1 MKKSIRFTENKSI
14 SIVTIKGSFYVFD
27 SYFQNRKEK
36 KCKGTMKK
44 NGYIKKGSKPII

>member
-14 SIVTIKGSFYVFD
+14 SIVAIKGSFYVFD

-36 KCKGTMKK
+36 KVQRNDEKEWLH
-44 NGYIKKGSKPII
+44 